1 MEFFQ
6 PWHLILLLIVFGLM
20 AGFVYLVIRII
31 AALARKAER
40 P

>member
-20 AGFVYLVIRII
+20 AGVAYAVIRVLL
-31 AALARKAER
+31 ALARKIER
-40 P
+40 S